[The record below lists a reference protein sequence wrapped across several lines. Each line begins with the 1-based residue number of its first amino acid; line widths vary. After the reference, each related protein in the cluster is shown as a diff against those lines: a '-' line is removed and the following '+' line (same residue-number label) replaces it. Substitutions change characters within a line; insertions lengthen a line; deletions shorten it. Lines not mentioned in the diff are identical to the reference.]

1 MSRKF
6 VVGFGHMFLLVLGLS
21 VLGGCQDKRRSLL
34 AFLDDDLYINPSE
47 STIMSLK
54 TYGCDVRRLQA
65 DMKKHFATNNL
76 EELACEK
83 NCLLMLKSHE
93 ETQNIRGLRKMYRS
107 WARKDFDFFFQ
118 SINVVENRKKDD
130 FPRSSYVLLFVHEA
144 VTGIW
149 HTIGINPH
157 DRNALSTI
165 GSVGERY
172 LLYHRDWI
180 CRNFI
185 GTISFSQ
192 GLFDEERFDAAFAL
206 CMNSLNAAILYSSQ
220 EEIAALSLR
229 SAYPMLK
236 LCWRTPN
243 CLIFVPQNFFFPTL
257 PMFWRNLRHLGI
269 NGW

>member
-1 MSRKF
+1 MSRKL

-21 VLGGCQDKRRSLL
+21 VWGGCQDKRRHLL
-34 AFLDDDLYINPSE
+34 AFLGNNLYIDPGE
-47 STIMSLK
+47 STIMGLK

-65 DMKKHFATNNL
+65 DMKKHFTTNNL
-76 EELACEK
+76 EELACER

-93 ETQNIRGLRKMYRS
+93 ETLHIRELRKSYRS

-118 SINVVENRKKDD
+118 SVNVVENSKKDD
-130 FPRSSYVLLFVHEA
+130 FPQSSYVLLFVHET

-149 HTIGINPH
+149 YTIGIDPH

-172 LLYHRDWI
+172 LLYNRDWL

-185 GTISFSQ
+185 GNISFSQ

-206 CMNSLNAAILYSSQ
+206 CMESLNAAILYSSQ
-220 EEIAALSLR
+220 EEIAALRLR
-229 SAYPMLK
+229 SEYPILK

-243 CLIFVPQNFFFPTL
+243 CLIFVPQGFGIIEQCLTEK
-257 PMFWRNLRHLGI
+257 WRFVKKDS
-269 NGW
+269 